1 MYHSLALVNNV
12 KLVLQRVYLASP
24 PFNTM
29 QQGFQDI
36 TSNPLKGAIWCC
48 KIHEHLWSEIG
59 EDKGEKRVSITK
71 ILADILS
78 EIFYARPPLPPVS
91 RLVNCNIW
99 SEREKISTIQP
110 CLPVIQLFLLLL
122 LKNDSFK
129 WQFLFGICSL
139 EKVLIQGSFK
149 ECMRQCGSNLRISF
163 FLQNFPT
170 SETPQLT
177 FSGPSERRPIHFS
190 PTRRLSGSFGSNT

>member
-99 SEREKISTIQP
+99 SERGRRVPPSNVVSQ
-110 CLPVIQLFLLLL
+110 
-122 LKNDSFK
+122 SFN
-129 WQFLFGICSL
+129 
-139 EKVLIQGSFK
+139 SFSFFSSK
-149 ECMRQCGSNLRISF
+149 MTPSNGSF
-163 FLQNFPT
+163 FLE
-170 SETPQLT
+170 SV
-177 FSGPSERRPIHFS
+177 H
-190 PTRRLSGSFGSNT
+190 

>member
-24 PFNTM
+24 NFSAM

-99 SEREKISTIQP
+99 SEREREREEFHHQTLSPSHSTLSP
-110 CLPVIQLFLLLL
+110 SP
-122 LKNDSFK
+122 
-129 WQFLFGICSL
+129 
-139 EKVLIQGSFK
+139 
-149 ECMRQCGSNLRISF
+149 
-163 FLQNFPT
+163 PP
-170 SETPQLT
+170 PQK
-177 FSGPSERRPIHFS
+177 
-190 PTRRLSGSFGSNT
+190 

>member
-78 EIFYARPPLPPVS
+78 LNYKDICGFLSQIFYAVLFAAGFTVS
-91 RLVNCNIW
+91 EL
-99 SEREKISTIQP
+99 
-110 CLPVIQLFLLLL
+110 
-122 LKNDSFK
+122 
-129 WQFLFGICSL
+129 
-139 EKVLIQGSFK
+139 
-149 ECMRQCGSNLRISF
+149 
-163 FLQNFPT
+163 
-170 SETPQLT
+170 
-177 FSGPSERRPIHFS
+177 
-190 PTRRLSGSFGSNT
+190 

>member
-99 SEREKISTIQP
+99 SERERGRRVPPSNVVSQ
-110 CLPVIQLFLLLL
+110 
-122 LKNDSFK
+122 SFN
-129 WQFLFGICSL
+129 
-139 EKVLIQGSFK
+139 SFSSSSK
-149 ECMRQCGSNLRISF
+149 MTPSNGSF
-163 FLQNFPT
+163 FLE
-170 SETPQLT
+170 SV
-177 FSGPSERRPIHFS
+177 H
-190 PTRRLSGSFGSNT
+190 